1 MGEIKSSSGIL
12 RDKPPDP
19 HDVKVAM
26 LPPPRF
32 AILSR
37 ATIPTTV
44 VKSDFVDGPI
54 AMNVDGDNSGVQK
67 HDLVFTVGKQNE
79 IETVGKISY
88 ADAVKGIVKI
98 FLHCCCYL
106 FQEMSKEIPAGS
118 LPRSLDVILHHDIV
132 EQPRAGDTVIFTGT
146 VVVIPDILALAAPGE
161 RADCHR
167 VGGQSQR
174 SGSGAVQEGV
184 KAMEQQTISITKAG
198 IRAKLNART
207 SILAAANPTG
217 GRYDKTKPLKY
228 NVALPPAIL
237 SRFDLVYVMID
248 DPDDT
253 TDYHIASHTVRLHQK
268 KEEVVSPTFS
278 TAQLKR

>member
-1 MGEIKSSSGIL
+1 M
-12 RDKPPDP
+12 
-19 HDVKVAM
+19 
-26 LPPPRF
+26 
-32 AILSR
+32 
-37 ATIPTTV
+37 
-44 VKSDFVDGPI
+44 
-54 AMNVDGDNSGVQK
+54 
-67 HDLVFTVGKQNE
+67 
-79 IETVGKISY
+79 
-88 ADAVKGIVKI
+88 
-98 FLHCCCYL
+98 
-106 FQEMSKEIPAGS
+106 QEMSKEIPAGS

-167 VGGQSQR
+167 VGGQSQH

-184 KAMEQQTISITKAG
+184 KG
-198 IRAKLNART
+198 IRTKLNART

-253 TDYHIASHTVRLHQK
+253 TNYHIASHTVRLHQK